1 MARILLVDDLPLVLE
16 IVAKLLV
23 KLNHQVQPVGEA
35 RDALALASGPGHF
48 DLALIDLLLRG
59 ASGVELAK
67 QIHALRP
74 SLPIVMMSAHVDL
87 VSAAAL
93 DSLRALGIDQV
104 VLKPVGLVELDT
116 AVRAALH
123 KAR

>member
-1 MARILLVDDLPLVLE
+1 MARILLVDDLPMVLE
-16 IVAKLLV
+16 IITKLLE
-23 KLNHQVQPVGEA
+23 KLGHQVQPVGEA
-35 RDALALASGPGHF
+35 REALVLAAGPGHF

-59 ASGVELAK
+59 SSGVELAK

-93 DSLRALGIDQV
+93 DSLRILGIDHV

-123 KAR
+123 RVR